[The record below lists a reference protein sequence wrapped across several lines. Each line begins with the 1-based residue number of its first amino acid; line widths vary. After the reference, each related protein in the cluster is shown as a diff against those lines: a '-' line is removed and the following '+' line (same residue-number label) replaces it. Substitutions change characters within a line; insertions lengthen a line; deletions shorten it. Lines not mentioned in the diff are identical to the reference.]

1 MSAARALNSAPHTY
15 LPLLC
20 LALLPLLILA
30 SCYQPS
36 QGYLMVSRADA
47 EFATKSD
54 LQFLLTNSTSF
65 DSAALPPKANPFRS
79 IHTHAIDQ
87 GLIQL
92 RLLKGRE
99 ASKSLDYYL
108 SKRKNSP
115 QVNEHLV
122 NWLSSFLPTKQTQ
135 GIMFSAAK
143 YCGIAMF
150 LVVIKEAFY

>member
-1 MSAARALNSAPHTY
+1 MSATRTLNSDPHTY

-30 SCYQPS
+30 SCYQPN
-36 QGYLMVSRADA
+36 QDYLMVSKAGA
-47 EFATKSD
+47 EVATNPD
-54 LQFLLTNSTSF
+54 LQYLLGNSTSF
-65 DSAALPPKANPFRS
+65 ENVGYAPKANPFRS
-79 IHTHAIDQ
+79 IHTHSIDQ

-115 QVNEHLV
+115 QINEKLV
-122 NWLSSFLPTKQTQ
+122 NWLSNLLPTKQTQ
-135 GIMFSAAK
+135 SIMFSAAK
-143 YCGIAMF
+143 YCGFAMF